1 MEEPLN
7 IERNVVKNGVR
18 LDCVFE
24 GYEYRPERKKSE
36 ASGLPGLNVWR
47 SQKTPGCLWNRSRI
61 TVGNWVCRKR
71 GAASYS
77 RRMGR
82 GNGTVRFVDAF
93 SCREG
98 TVVGDGS
105 VLLSAGRNITG
116 SISLLGSRSVKTVEG
131 VPCRR

>member
-7 IERNVVKNGVR
+7 IERNVVKNASGWTVCLR
-18 LDCVFE
+18 AMSTARR
-24 GYEYRPERKKSE
+24 GKKSE

-47 SQKTPGCLWNRSRI
+47 SQKTPGCLLEQVTDYRRELGLPE
-61 TVGNWVCRKR
+61 T

-93 SCREG
+93 VQRGNSGRRRFCSPECREEYYRQHKSFRIAVRKNCG
-98 TVVGDGS
+98 
-105 VLLSAGRNITG
+105 
-116 SISLLGSRSVKTVEG
+116 KG